1 MVFSSVIFVFYF
13 LAAMLVGHALCP
25 TVRAKNLWLLVG
37 SLAFYAWGEP
47 RLCVVMLASIAF
59 NHVAGLAV
67 ARTRGTR
74 SGRTV
79 LAGAVA
85 ANLAALVFFKY
96 TGFLT
101 EILQPL
107 LSLWDWH
114 GVAPG
119 IVMPIGISFF
129 TFQAISYL
137 IDVARGEVEPEQRPL
152 VVALYIAFFP
162 QLIAGPIVRYQTV
175 AEELRGRSV
184 TVIDFAAGIER
195 FVIGLGKKVLLANQ
209 LAGPAD
215 ALLATPASELAAVPA
230 WTGLLLYTLQIYFDF
245 SGYSDMAIGMGRM
258 FGFHFPENFAHP
270 YAARSVTEFWRRWH
284 ISLSTW
290 FRDYLYIPL
299 GGNRLGAVRTA
310 GNLLAVFVLCGLW
323 HGASWTF
330 LLWGLWHGIFLA
342 AERAAGPR
350 LDRVPAAA
358 RHVATLLVVMLGWA
372 LFRAE
377 SVPAVAGF
385 GAALVGVHGLLG
397 VADGANVVE
406 PSLWLLIAAAVVASL
421 PVGRALGEAIRS
433 ATARASAAGPGVWL
447 PHGVAAARLAAFM
460 CVFWASA
467 ALLFAQTYNPFI
479 YFRF

>member
-13 LAAMLVGHALCP
+13 LAAMLLGHALCP
-25 TVRAKNLWLLVG
+25 TLRAKNLWLLVG

-74 SGRTV
+74 AGRAV

-85 ANLAALVFFKY
+85 ANLAALVAFKY
-96 TGFLT
+96 TGFLA
-101 EILQPL
+101 EALQPL
-107 LSLWDWH
+107 LGLWGWH
-114 GVAPG
+114 GVAPR

-129 TFQAISYL
+129 TFQAVSYL
-137 IDVARGEVEPEQRPL
+137 IDVARGDVEPERNPL
-152 VVALYIAFFP
+152 AVALYISFFP
-162 QLIAGPIVRYQTV
+162 QLIAGPIVRYETV
-175 AEELRGRSV
+175 ADELRGRGV
-184 TVIDFAAGIER
+184 TRADFASGVER
-195 FVIGLGKKVLLANQ
+195 FITGLGKKVLIANQ

-215 ALLATPASELAAVPA
+215 AIFAMPPGDVGLVAA
-230 WTGLLLYTLQIYFDF
+230 WTGLVLYTLQIYCDF

-258 FGFHFPENFAHP
+258 FGFHFPENFDHP

-299 GGNRLGAVRTA
+299 GGNRRGPLRTY
-310 GNLLAVFVLCGLW
+310 GNLMAVFVLCGLW

-330 LLWGLWHGIFLA
+330 MLWGLWHGLFLA

-350 LDRVPAAA
+350 LDQVPAPL
-358 RHVATLLVVMLGWA
+358 RHAVTMLAVMLGWV
-372 LFRAE
+372 LFRAPDAA
-377 SVPAVAGF
+377 SAGRYVASIVGAHGLV
-385 GAALVGVHGLLG
+385 GAAGWRAYADPALGLFVVVG
-397 VADGANVVE
+397 
-406 PSLWLLIAAAVVASL
+406 IACSL
-421 PVGRALGEAIRS
+421 PVGRAVHAAVARIVAGGRS
-433 ATARASAAGPGVWL
+433 AL
-447 PHGVAAARLAAFM
+447 PRHAYAVARLAALG